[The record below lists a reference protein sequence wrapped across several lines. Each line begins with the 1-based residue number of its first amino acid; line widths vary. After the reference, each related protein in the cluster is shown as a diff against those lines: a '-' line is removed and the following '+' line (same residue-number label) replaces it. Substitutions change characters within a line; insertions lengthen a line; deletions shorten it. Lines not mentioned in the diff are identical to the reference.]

1 MLIICNQYSKAIE
14 VEAQEQ
20 LQQVPVPVPV
30 PVHSQYNNTRYYMVY
45 WPFNVVYYVMI
56 PGYVRSIDLV
66 TCWRSQPC
74 LVYVRNEYFRW
85 WEELKMISNGAR
97 VMFKTMRCCMCTASS
112 LFFYFC
118 ETVIYILK

>member
-1 MLIICNQYSKAIE
+1 
-14 VEAQEQ
+14 
-20 LQQVPVPVPV
+20 
-30 PVHSQYNNTRYYMVY
+30 MVY

-66 TCWRSQPC
+66 TCLRSQPC

-97 VMFKTMRCCMCTASS
+97 VMFKTCVLPAAV
-112 LFFYFC
+112 FFYFC